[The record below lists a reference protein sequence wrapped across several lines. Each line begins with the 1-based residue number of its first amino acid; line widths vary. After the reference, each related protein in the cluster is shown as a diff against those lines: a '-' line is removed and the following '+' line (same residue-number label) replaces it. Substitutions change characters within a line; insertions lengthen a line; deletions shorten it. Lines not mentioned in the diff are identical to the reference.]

1 VADTVRKL
9 RFEESLHPVV
19 AFFVENDMRA
29 RMILLVLA
37 ILLVAGF
44 AAQNW
49 SQFTQ
54 PTLLNFGVVEA
65 SAPLGL
71 ILLTLLGL
79 TLLLFLATAA
89 TMRSRSL
96 VETRQHAKELHA
108 QRELAEKAEASRFTE
123 LRQMLDNHLNE
134 ERKRESVVQSELD
147 RTMAQHQRELRN
159 QLEQMYH
166 LLTSRLSEMEHK
178 IDSRGGAR
186 VERVE
191 EVVPARVVEPQGV
204 QGRERV

>member
-1 VADTVRKL
+1 
-9 RFEESLHPVV
+9 
-19 AFFVENDMRA
+19 MRA
-29 RMILLVLA
+29 RMLLLVLA

-49 SQFTQ
+49 AEITRPSN
-54 PTLLNFGVVEA
+54 LNFGVVEA

-79 TLLLFLATAA
+79 TLLVFLATAA

-96 VETRQHAKELHA
+96 VETRQHAKEMHV
-108 QRELAEKAEASRFTE
+108 QRELAEKAEASRFTD
-123 LRQMLDNHLNE
+123 LRGMLEHHLSE
-134 ERKRESVVQSELD
+134 ERKRETVVQTEMD

-166 LLTSRLSEMEHK
+166 LLTSRLTEIERR

-191 EVVPARVVEPQGV
+191 EVAQARVVEPQPA
-204 QGRERV
+204 QTGRERV